1 MHDGAYWPAVAGE
14 DTPALDEAGR
24 GGMLLEEAVT
34 GFSFALS
41 LPIPFTLSQWLS
53 VIKGQRLV
61 C

>member
-41 LPIPFTLSQWLS
+41 LPIPFTLSQ
-53 VIKGQRLV
+53 
-61 C
+61 